1 MLENTLG
8 QSEDQAIEIVN
19 AKMFFFVFFSFT
31 RYDTLFPELSSYEK

>member
-19 AKMFFFVFFSFT
+19 AKIFFSFT